1 MIVKFADK
9 ADADRLRDTMGIR
22 FDRRDLNE
30 IVDSALKTVNSQK
43 LYVTCNLNHLRVL
56 QSDGDFRQA
65 YGKASVITMD
75 SRPMQMVSR
84 IRYGEQLPLVTGADL
99 FAVLMERLVP
109 GRDRPFFVA
118 SSTNTGERLVRK
130 LVDRGFAA
138 EDIGVISPP
147 FGFEKNGVYS
157 QSLLSTIREHRPT
170 HLFMG
175 VGAPKSERWV
185 ARHLPELPPAHIF
198 CVGAAL
204 DFTAGLKNRAPAWLG
219 QIGMEWLH
227 RLLSEPGRLLP
238 RYAGD
243 AYFLACLLGGKK
255 LATVSK

>member
-9 ADADRLRDTMGIR
+9 ADADRLQDTMGIR

-138 EDIGVISPP
+138 GDIGVISPP
-147 FGFEKNGVYS
+147 FGFEKDGVYS

-175 VGAPKSERWV
+175 WGRPSPNAGWRAICPSCRPRISSALVPRWTS
-185 ARHLPELPPAHIF
+185 RR
-198 CVGAAL
+198 GSR
-204 DFTAGLKNRAPAWLG
+204 AGLRPGWGRSAWNGCTACSPNRDGCCRA
-219 QIGMEWLH
+219 M
-227 RLLSEPGRLLP
+227 
-238 RYAGD
+238 
-243 AYFLACLLGGKK
+243 
-255 LATVSK
+255 LATPIFWPVCWAARSWRPFRR